1 MSQTEPRLE
10 DLVGASYS
18 LDKKYCNTLVL
29 DDMDIVLIDQK
40 TGRIVEPDKTEVIR
54 KRKKTVIQKTYCSE
68 DSDMLKRIDSVIIR
82 KDGYVQLSISNK
94 EIKEQL
100 SQLLKGKNVTR
111 EDRDKWFKLLSTYY
125 ELYLKLSGGNEKA

>member
-29 DDMDIVLIDQK
+29 EDMDIVLIDQR

-54 KRKKTVIQKTYCSE
+54 KRRKTVVQKTYCSDNSE
-68 DSDMLKRIDSVIIR
+68 MLKRIDSIIIR
-82 KDGYVQLSISNK
+82 KDGYVQLSISNQK
-94 EIKEQL
+94 IKEELTQV
-100 SQLLKGKNVTR
+100 LKGKTVTW
-111 EDRDKWFKLLSTYY
+111 DTRDKWFKLLSTYY
-125 ELYLKLSGGNEKA
+125 ELLVKLGNGDGQA

>member
-18 LDKKYCNTLVL
+18 LDKKHCNTLVL
-29 DDMDIVLIDQK
+29 DDMDIVLIDQR

-68 DSDMLKRIDSVIIR
+68 DGDMLKRIDSVIIR
-82 KDGYVQLSISNK
+82 KDGYVQLSISNH
-94 EIKEQL
+94 EIKEHL
-100 SQLLKGKNVTR
+100 TQLLKGKSITW
-111 EDRDKWFKLLSTYY
+111 DTRDKWFKLLSTYY
-125 ELYLKLSGGNEKA
+125 ELYLKLSGGNG